1 VQPATA
7 SRISAV
13 RAFSTEPK
21 LEYDSSAARGSMLK
35 LRASAAVCFVTS
47 ASTAASGSKLTV
59 VSAAKT
65 TRPPIVSRYTPAT
78 YSASSA
84 VPITCS
90 GGRSAVG

>member
-1 VQPATA
+1 
-7 SRISAV
+7 V

-35 LRASAAVCFVTS
+35 LRASAAVCF
-47 ASTAASGSKLTV
+47 
-59 VSAAKT
+59 
-65 TRPPIVSRYTPAT
+65 YTPAT
-78 YSASSA
+78 YAASSA